1 MLADLILESNA
12 KLNILGA
19 NTEDIG
25 GSAYGQMLIEKP
37 DQETLER
44 VKNYLDKKKM
54 SYEEVEVDRA

>member
-1 MLADLILESNA
+1 MLAELILESNA

-37 DQETLER
+37 DRETLER